1 MVHAPG
7 VVRGVPDGCRRVSSS
22 VFISVSVFA
31 EKRVQEV
38 HWHVV
43 DWGVSWSRMGR
54 LADADAEEAIE
65 PIVSIVLVNTQEND
79 ENDRDQT
86 PGGGR
91 SE

>member
-1 MVHAPG
+1 MKFPAYGSNQMVHAPG

-38 HWHVV
+38 QWHAV
-43 DWGVSWSRMGR
+43 DWGVSRSRMGR

-65 PIVSIVLVNTQEND
+65 EKVERKK
-79 ENDRDQT
+79 E
-86 PGGGR
+86 
-91 SE
+91 